1 VTTEDPRG
9 PRCAEIAGD
18 ISLGILMRPK
28 KAAFVRAASALALF
42 SGLILAGVN
51 AAGAQAA
58 KKKSAA
64 AEMPRSATARCAD
77 STWSKAATQQ
87 GACSNH
93 GGVAKWIGKAPKG
106 ATARCKDGEYWTS
119 ADRQGACSGHDGVA
133 YWMGKKSK

>member
-1 VTTEDPRG
+1 
-9 PRCAEIAGD
+9 
-18 ISLGILMRPK
+18 MRPK
-28 KAAFVRAASALALF
+28 NTLLVKTASTLALLSGLLVAGVRPAAAQASKKKAAV
-42 SGLILAGVN
+42 
-51 AAGAQAA
+51 
-58 KKKSAA
+58 

-119 ADRQGACSGHDGVA
+119 AERQGACAGHDGVA